1 MKFLWLSLTALLLTT
16 FGCGGGSSNGGGGG
30 GGVPGINVL
39 VTSPTGPA
47 AVDAGLVL
55 PIAVNVTNDPANAG
69 VIWTV
74 APQHKG
80 DPSGTVSDIKP
91 DSVTYNPPADLT
103 AAVQVTVTATSVTD
117 PTRAAAIA
125 ISVYPEVAIT
135 TQASDLA
142 TAFVNTD
149 YTCIQM
155 PITNAGVV
163 QIPCQISVKGGL
175 APYTW
180 SVDLS
185 LLPQGLM
192 LSPGLTVN
200 DTKIVGKPAL
210 SGLYPFSITVK
221 DSLGGTSV
229 SSLKI
234 SVAPGQLNIVTP
246 TLLTTVAGV
255 PYSPVML
262 QAGGGLPPY
271 NWSVAPGSGPLPTGM
286 TLSPAGVI
294 SGTPTTNATFS
305 FALRITDSQSPV
317 PSQAIYPTPAP
328 ANAKIITMAGSG
340 LDPSC
345 LPGGSSVQAGTP
357 YAFLLTGFDA
367 NGPVTISGSFSADSN
382 GNLTGIEDI
391 LRTTGA
397 QTDVPLTSGSSILF
411 NQVGR
416 GCLTLNTTSSS
427 AQFRV
432 APTTIAAGAGSAFF
446 PAGRIMQ
453 FDDNDGTGTR
463 VSGSFHI
470 QDPTAFSLASL
481 APTVAFRF
489 SGWDVHDGHFAMAGT
504 ASANNGLFTSVSA
517 DVNDAGALS
526 GALNGGSGSMAAPDE
541 NGRATATISVGSA
554 TYDLI
559 YYIVDA
565 EHIIFNSAQ
574 VVANGRPLITG
585 ESTATAG
592 PFSQASLSDSHIFR
606 LGGHTPG
613 SPDIAIGVLHFDG
626 AGALSG
632 NLFERSGGTA
642 DATTLSAQY
651 SVDSTTGRF
660 TFSGAVVPAIGYA
673 IPGATGVTGYL
684 LGTGPSAA
692 SGVMEFQTSSYPPGY
707 PFSPVNGRYGFA
719 LDEMLDPQT
728 TVFAGQES
736 ADPNGGIT
744 PDSYI
749 DTSRPAAPGLIPVQ
763 SFTLFRYTWKPDG
776 TGTFGGNTYMVS
788 NGEKV
793 FYIDAS
799 PANSHPAVIVG
810 QRQQKP

>member
-1 MKFLWLSLTALLLTT
+1 
-16 FGCGGGSSNGGGGG
+16 
-30 GGVPGINVL
+30 
-39 VTSPTGPA
+39 
-47 AVDAGLVL
+47 
-55 PIAVNVTNDPANAG
+55 
-69 VIWTV
+69 
-74 APQHKG
+74 
-80 DPSGTVSDIKP
+80 
-91 DSVTYNPPADLT
+91 
-103 AAVQVTVTATSVTD
+103 
-117 PTRAAAIA
+117 
-125 ISVYPEVAIT
+125 
-135 TQASDLA
+135 
-142 TAFVNTD
+142 
-149 YTCIQM
+149 
-155 PITNAGVV
+155 
-163 QIPCQISVKGGL
+163 
-175 APYTW
+175 
-180 SVDLS
+180 
-185 LLPQGLM
+185 
-192 LSPGLTVN
+192 
-200 DTKIVGKPAL
+200 
-210 SGLYPFSITVK
+210 
-221 DSLGGTSV
+221 
-229 SSLKI
+229 
-234 SVAPGQLNIVTP
+234 
-246 TLLTTVAGV
+246 
-255 PYSPVML
+255 
-262 QAGGGLPPY
+262 
-271 NWSVAPGSGPLPTGM
+271 M

-305 FALRITDSQSPV
+305 FALRVTDSQSPV
-317 PSQAIYPTPAP
+317 PAQAIYPSPAP
-328 ANAKIITMAGSG
+328 VNAKIITMAGSG

-345 LPGGSSVQAGTP
+345 LPGGSSLQAGTP

-367 NGPVTISGSFSADSN
+367 NGPVTVSGSFIADSS
-382 GNLTGIEDI
+382 GNLTGVEDI
-391 LRTTGA
+391 LRKSGA

-416 GCLTLNTTSSS
+416 GCLTLNTASSS

-446 PAGRIMQ
+446 PDGRIMQ

-481 APTVAFRF
+481 APTFAFRF

-504 ASANNGLFTSVSA
+504 ATANDGLFTSVSA

-541 NGRATATISVGSA
+541 NGRGTATISIGSA

-565 EHIIFNSAQ
+565 EHIIFNSPQ

-585 ESTATAG
+585 ETTTTAG
-592 PFSQASLSDSHIFR
+592 PFSQSSLKDSHIFR
-606 LGGHTPG
+606 FGGHTPG

-626 AGALSG
+626 AGAMSG

-651 SVDSTTGRF
+651 SVDPTTGRF
-660 TFSGAVVPAIGYA
+660 TFSGAGVPAIGYTVA
-673 IPGATGVTGYL
+673 GASGVTGYL
-684 LGTGPSAA
+684 VGTGPSAA

-707 PFSPVNGRYGFA
+707 QFSPLNGRYGFA

-728 TVFAGQES
+728 SAFAGQES

-749 DTSRPAAPGLIPVQ
+749 DTSRPAAPGLTPVQ
-763 SFTLFRYTWKPDG
+763 SFTLFRYTWNPDG

-788 NGEKV
+788 NADKV